1 MEKQKQLVLKI
12 LTELKFPHH
21 ERFNVATAPY
31 EGFVLGQVYLR
42 KGTASGVG
50 HAKALSRH
58 HKKKK
63 YDEIYIEAKKL
74 MKKKDPNFKFT
85 SIQFN
90 KNNKAKKHKDGKN
103 VGVSYII
110 GLGDYTGGGL
120 IVYDADGKKSKTHD
134 IKNKFFKFNG
144 SIHPHETAPFKG
156 ERYTLVF
163 YSI

>member
-1 MEKQKQLVLKI
+1 MENQKQVVLNI
-12 LTELKFPHH
+12 LRELKFPHH
-21 ERFNVATAPY
+21 VRSNVATAPY
-31 EGFVLGQVYLR
+31 EGFVLGEVYLR
-42 KGTASGVG
+42 QASPSGVG
-50 HAKALSRH
+50 YAKALSSKT
-58 HKKKK
+58 KKKK
-63 YDEIYIEAKKL
+63 YEEIYKEAKKL
-74 MKKKDPNFKFT
+74 MNEKDPKFT

-103 VGVSYII
+103 VGISYII
-110 GLGDYTGGGL
+110 GLGDYTGGEL
-120 IVYDADGKKSKTHD
+120 IVYDADGKKSKAHD